1 MNQFANL
8 WNLIL
13 ESNTF
18 NFVVLL
24 VILVIVMQKLHIS
37 DKLEDMKHEIVDKI
51 EKSKQAK
58 EDAVYNLADAK
69 TKIEHLE
76 EDIEEKI
83 TIANT
88 QAHNVGET
96 IKEAA
101 ERKVRQIEINVQK
114 VIESEEK
121 TIVTNLNDKTSKEAL
136 NLAEKLIKE
145 KLEQE
150 PALHDRYISESIEEL
165 EKVVL

>member
-1 MNQFANL
+1 MNEFANL
-8 WNLIL
+8 WNIIL

-24 VILVIVMQKLHIS
+24 VILVIVMHKLHIS
-37 DKLEDMKHEIVDKI
+37 DKLEDIKHEIIDRI

-58 EDAVYNLADAK
+58 EDAAYSLADAK
-69 TKIEHLE
+69 SKIEHLE
-76 EDIEEKI
+76 EDIEAKI
-83 TIANT
+83 SIANT

-101 ERKVRQIEINVQK
+101 EHKIKQIENNVKK

-121 TIVTNLNDKTSKEAL
+121 TIITRLNDETSSISLK
-136 NLAEKLIKE
+136 LAEQLIRERLK
-145 KLEQE
+145 QE
-150 PALHDRYISESIEEL
+150 PNLHDRYISESIEEL
-165 EKVVL
+165 EKAVL